1 MKEVKDRD
9 LSINDQ
15 SESLKTKGGCLGVLQ
30 KTLASL
36 AFVIYAVTIR
46 PFLRVFRYFILL
58 PLQWIFTALIR
69 PAWFF
74 LYQIVG
80 WALRLVVVF
89 VAEKVM
95 ITPSIKLITHG
106 PMRLMGAF
114 LGLIFFGSIG
124 LGVGGLIGGLSN
136 APLEDTS
143 LWGLIFS
150 RQIVPLIEITLLGR
164 VVDNDAVIMAIAQSL
179 SSFLGGAIVGAID
192 GALIGFILGLLQPDA
207 FTSAMHRMLFAVVQR
222 DEESVEKRLF
232 PQHYA
237 KRVAEAHN
245 KAAERN
251 LRLVKDAGK
260 YVTSG
265 VATGAHK
272 VKETGV
278 KVGQKASQGFGSVKH
293 KASRLGE
300 RFKRHKS
307 EEADTL
313 IDEAV
318 VNVEQENHHRT
329 GN

>member
-9 LSINDQ
+9 MSINDQ
-15 SESLKTKGGCLGVLQ
+15 LESSKTEGGCLGVLQ

-46 PFLRVFRYFILL
+46 PFIQVFRYFILL

-74 LYQIVG
+74 LYQIIG
-80 WALRLVVVF
+80 WALRLMVVF

-95 ITPSIKLITHG
+95 IIPSVKLITHG

-114 LGLIFFGSIG
+114 LGLMFFGFIG
-124 LGVGGLIGGLSN
+124 LGVGGLIGGLSK
-136 APLEDTS
+136 APLDETS

-150 RQIVPLIEITLLGR
+150 RQVVPLIEITLLGR

-207 FTSAMHRMLFAVVQR
+207 FTSAMHRLLFAVVQR
-222 DEESVEKRLF
+222 DEASVEKRLF
-232 PQHYA
+232 PEHYA
-237 KRVAEAHN
+237 KRVAEAQA
-245 KAAERN
+245 KAAESN

-272 VKETGV
+272 VKEAGV
-278 KVGQKASQGFGSVKH
+278 KVGQKASQGFDEIKH
-293 KASRLGE
+293 KASHLGG
-300 RFKRHKS
+300 RFKRQKS
-307 EEADTL
+307 AEPDTP

-318 VNVEQENHHRT
+318 VNSEQENHHH
-329 GN
+329 